1 MHGHA
6 TIYPMGTV
14 RKGRRVANVLFH
26 ALAALLLVLVSP
38 GIAHADSVRD
48 EQWQLDALHAV
59 DAWSLSTGRGI
70 IVAVVDSGVDKYHV
84 DLRGKVLPGADF
96 VESADGSG
104 GDGSFDPVGHGT
116 SVAALIAGNN
126 DADGVVGLAYDAQ
139 ILPVRVL
146 DKENRYDDA
155 GIVARAVRW
164 SVDHGANV
172 VNLSLGG
179 VGKSTELGEAIEY
192 ALSRDVVV
200 VACTGNLDPQKD
212 DGQGVWFPAR
222 MPGVVAVSGLRRDGE
237 FWTGALTGT
246 ATVLTAPADGLT
258 SAHPQGYWNIQ
269 GTSFAAP
276 LVSATAAMIKARY
289 PGISAAD
296 TINRLI
302 FTAADLGKPGRD
314 DTYGFGRVNPAA
326 ALSVDVPHVPSNPLL
341 ATTDGGGGTHPGP
354 SAPAAEVPGE
364 DGQGTNA
371 PAVAA
376 SKGPGATPY
385 VLLIA
390 VAVVAAAVLT
400 TTLVV
405 LRRQGH
411 QRRPPGY

>member
-1 MHGHA
+1 
-6 TIYPMGTV
+6 MGTV
-14 RKGRRVANVLFH
+14 RKGRRVTNGLFG
-26 ALAALLLVLVSP
+26 ALATVLLVLVAP
-38 GIAHADSVRD
+38 VPAHADSVRD
-48 EQWQLDALHAV
+48 KQWQLDALHAR
-59 DAWSLSTGRGI
+59 DAWALSTGRGA

-126 DADGVVGLAYDAQ
+126 DPDGVVGLAYDAQ

-164 SVDHGANV
+164 AVDHGANV
-172 VNLSLGG
+172 INLSLGG
-179 VGKSTELGEAIEY
+179 VGKSTELGEAIDY
-192 ALSRDVVV
+192 ALSREVVV
-200 VACTGNLDPQKD
+200 VACTGNVDPQKD
-212 DGQGVWFPAR
+212 DAQGVWFPAR
-222 MPGVVAVSGLRRDGE
+222 MPGVVAVSGLAPDGE
-237 FWTGALTGT
+237 FWSGALTGT
-246 ATVLTAPADGLT
+246 ATVLAAPADGLT
-258 SAHPQGYWNIQ
+258 SAHPQGYWDIQ

-276 LVSATAAMIKARY
+276 LVSATAAMIKSRFQ
-289 PGISAAD
+289 GISAAD

-314 DTYGFGRVNPAA
+314 DVFGFGRVNPAA
-326 ALSVDVPHVPSNPLL
+326 ALSVDVPHVPGNPLL
-341 ATTDGGGGTHPGP
+341 AATDGGGGTHPGASATGAAP
-354 SAPAAEVPGE
+354 PAGDAPDSAAPAA
-364 DGQGTNA
+364 
-371 PAVAA
+371 AA
-376 SKGPGATPY
+376 AEGPGATPY
-385 VLLIA
+385 VLLVA
-390 VAVVAAAVLT
+390 VAVVAAAALT

-411 QRRPPGY
+411 RRTPGPY